1 MHLRPRILILIAAV
15 VAALVVAAP
24 PIAAMVR
31 PQVSDT
37 TSTLNISPDSGP
49 PGTAISVSGTCV
61 FRGVPSER
69 AFVRGYKAGGN
80 PPFDFYQY
88 FPVASDGAYAG
99 DLVVPSDAPAGAYGI
114 ELGCSRADTLF
125 GDAQQPF
132 TVTPGIGPSTTTT
145 TTATTTP
152 TTTTTTA
159 GPATTTAP
167 VAAPPDAP
175 PASVVPGQA
184 HFTG

>member
-1 MHLRPRILILIAAV
+1 MHFRPRILILIAAV

-24 PIAAMVR
+24 PVAAVVR

-49 PGTAISVSGTCV
+49 PGTAISVSGSCV

-69 AFVRGYKAGGN
+69 AYIRGHHVTVR
-80 PPFDFYQY
+80 FDFYQY
-88 FPVASDGAYAG
+88 IPVASDGTYSG
-99 DLVVPSDAPAGAYGI
+99 ELMVPVDAPTGAYHI
-114 ELGCSRADTLF
+114 SLSCLRADTVF

-145 TTATTTP
+145 TTATTTAP
-152 TTTTTTA
+152 TTTTTA
-159 GPATTTAP
+159 GPPSTTTTP
-167 VAAPPDAP
+167 VDAPPDAP